1 MSQRPKPT
9 IMRMNRRTLLTATG
23 AVLGSSLLNTVRAE
37 NSPNNDAPLKS
48 ASGSTPETFNLFDFE
63 ALARQRIPH
72 AAFEYIAGGAGD
84 EITLRWNREAFDA
97 IALRPRVLVDIERI
111 DTSVELFGRR
121 LAFPVLLAPTA
132 FHRLAHPEGEV
143 ETARGASAGEALFVV
158 SSLSTRRVEEI
169 SRATTQPWYFQLF
182 DIGRRRREFLTELLA
197 TLKANGCQGLVVTG
211 DSPVPGARNRSE
223 RAHFSLPED
232 FETPYYPDRTA
243 RTGVGGLPVSGSS
256 TWADLAWLRSK
267 TGLPIMLKG
276 VLHEED
282 AKLAVKAGMDGII
295 VSNHGGRELD
305 TVPATITVLPRII
318 KAVGNRVPVLLDGGV
333 RRGTDVLKALA
344 LGARA
349 VLIGRPYLYGLSVGG
364 AAGVAR
370 VLQIL
375 RSEFEMAMKL
385 SGRRT
390 LSEIDR
396 ALIAGK

>member
-1 MSQRPKPT
+1 MERGNSPDERKT
-9 IMRMNRRTLLTATG
+9 ERVRGMNRRTLLAASG
-23 AVLGSSLLNTVRAE
+23 ALLGSSLLKTAGVE
-37 NSPNNDAPLKS
+37 NAPDNATPPKS
-48 ASGSTPETFNLFDFE
+48 ASGSAPETFNLFDFE
-63 ALARQRIPH
+63 GLARQRIPH
-72 AAFEYIAGGAGD
+72 ASYEYIAGGAAD

-97 IALRPRVLVDIERI
+97 LALRPRVLVDIERI

-132 FHRLAHPEGEV
+132 FHRLVHSEGEV
-143 ETARGASAGEALFVV
+143 ETARGASAGEAVFVV
-158 SSLSTRRVEEI
+158 SSLSTRRVEDI

-182 DIGRRRREFLTELLA
+182 DIGRRRREFLTGLL
-197 TLKANGCQGLVVTG
+197 
-211 DSPVPGARNRSE
+211 
-223 RAHFSLPED
+223 
-232 FETPYYPDRTA
+232 ETYPDRTA
-243 RTGVGGLPVSGSS
+243 RKQVGGLPVSGSS

-333 RRGTDVLKALA
+333 RRGTDVMKALA

-364 AAGVAR
+364 ATGVAR
-370 VLQIL
+370 VLEIL
-375 RSEFEMAMKL
+375 RGEFEMAMKL

-390 LSEIDR
+390 LAEIDR
-396 ALIAGK
+396 SVIHGK

>member
-1 MSQRPKPT
+1 MG
-9 IMRMNRRTLLTATG
+9 MNRRTLLAATG
-23 AVLGSSLLNTVRAE
+23 ALLGSSLLKTAGRE
-37 NSPNNDAPLKS
+37 NASNDSMPPKS
-48 ASGSTPETFNLFDFE
+48 ASDSAPETLNLFDFE
-63 ALARQRIPH
+63 NLARERILH
-72 AAFEYIAGGAGD
+72 AAYEYIAGGAAD
-84 EITLRWNREAFDA
+84 EITMRWNREAFDA
-97 IALRPRVLVDIERI
+97 LALRSRVLVDVEHV

-121 LAFPVLLAPTA
+121 LPFPVLLAPTA
-132 FHRLAHPEGEV
+132 FHRLVHSEGEV
-143 ETARGASAGEALFVV
+143 ETARGASAGEAPFVV
-158 SSLSTRRVEEI
+158 SSLSTRRVEDI
-169 SRATTQPWYFQLF
+169 SPAMTQPWYFQLF
-182 DIGRRRREFLTELLA
+182 DIGRRRREFLMGLVE
-197 TLKANGCQGLVVTG
+197 TLKANGCQGLVVTA
-211 DSPVPGARNRSE
+211 DAPVTGARNRSE

-243 RTGVGGLPVSGSS
+243 RKQVGGLPVSGSS

-282 AKLAVKAGMDGII
+282 AKLAVKAAMDGII

-364 AAGVAR
+364 AQGVTR

-375 RSEFEMAMKL
+375 RGEFEMAMKL

-390 LSEIDR
+390 LAEIDR
-396 ALIAGK
+396 TAIHGK

>member
-1 MSQRPKPT
+1 
-9 IMRMNRRTLLTATG
+9 MNRRTLLTATG

-223 RAHFSLPED
+223 RTHFSLPQD
-232 FETPYYPDRTA
+232 FETPYYPDRTS
-243 RTGVGGLPVSGSS
+243 RTGFGGLPVSGSS

>member
-1 MSQRPKPT
+1 
-9 IMRMNRRTLLTATG
+9 LLAATG
-23 AVLGSSLLNTVRAE
+23 GLLGSSLLPQAE
-37 NSPNNDAPLKS
+37 NAAHDGAPLKS
-48 ASGSTPETFNLFDFE
+48 ASPSAPETFNLFDFE
-63 ALARQRIPH
+63 VLARQRMPH
-72 AAFEYIAGGAGD
+72 AAYEYIAGGAAD

-97 IALRPRVLVDIERI
+97 LALRPRVLVDIERI

-132 FHRLAHPEGEV
+132 FHRLVHSEGEV

-158 SSLSTRRVEEI
+158 SSLSTRRVEDI
-169 SRATTQPWYFQLF
+169 SRATTQPWWFQLF
-182 DIGRRRREFLTELLA
+182 DIGRRRREFLTELLE
-197 TLKANGCQGLVVTG
+197 TLNAVGC
-211 DSPVPGARNRSE
+211 ARNRSE
-223 RAHFSLPED
+223 RAHFSLPD
-232 FETPYYPDRTA
+232 DLETPYYPDRTA
-243 RTGVGGLPVSGSS
+243 RKQVGGLPVSGSS

-305 TVPATITVLPRII
+305 TVPATITVLPRVV
-318 KAVGNRVPVLLDGGV
+318 KAVGKRVPVLLDGGV
-333 RRGTDVLKALA
+333 RRGTDVMKALA

-364 AAGVAR
+364 APGVAR
-370 VLQIL
+370 VLEIL
-375 RSEFEMAMKL
+375 RGEFEMALKL

-390 LSEIDR
+390 LAEIDR
-396 ALIAGK
+396 SVILRT

>member
-1 MSQRPKPT
+1 ME
-9 IMRMNRRTLLTATG
+9 MNRRTLLAATG
-23 AVLGSSLLNTVRAE
+23 ALLGSSLLERAGVE
-37 NSPNNDAPLKS
+37 NAPNDGTPPKS
-48 ASGSTPETFNLFDFE
+48 ASDSAAETFNLFDFE
-63 ALARQRIPH
+63 GLARQRIPH
-72 AAFEYIAGGAGD
+72 PAYEYIAGGAAD

-97 IALRPRVLVDIERI
+97 LALHPRVLVDIERI
-111 DTSVELFGRR
+111 DTKVELFGRR

-132 FHRLAHPEGEV
+132 FHRLVHPDGEV

-158 SSLSTRRVEEI
+158 SSLSTRRVEDI
-169 SRATTQPWYFQLF
+169 SRAMTQPWCFQLF
-182 DIGRRRREFLTELLA
+182 DIGRRRREFLLGLLE
-197 TLKANGCQGLVVTG
+197 TLKANGCQGLVVTA
-211 DSPVPGARNRSE
+211 DAPVTGARNRSE

-243 RTGVGGLPVSGSS
+243 RKQVGGLPVSGSS

-267 TGLPIMLKG
+267 TALPMMLKG

-318 KAVGNRVPVLLDGGV
+318 KVVGNRIPVLLDGGV

-364 AAGVAR
+364 AAGVAQ
-370 VLQIL
+370 VLGIL
-375 RSEFEMAMKL
+375 RGEFEMAMKL
-385 SGRRT
+385 SGCRT
-390 LSEIDR
+390 LAEINR
-396 ALIAGK
+396 AVIHGKVDGRPPSYV

>member
-1 MSQRPKPT
+1 MA
-9 IMRMNRRTLLTATG
+9 MNRRTLLSATG
-23 AVLGSSLLNTVRAE
+23 ALLGSSLLEQARESA
-37 NSPNNDAPLKS
+37 PNNSTPLKS
-48 ASGSTPETFNLFDFE
+48 SSDSAAEAFNLFDFE
-63 ALARQRIPH
+63 GLARQRIPH
-72 AAFEYIAGGAGD
+72 PAYEYIAGGAAD

-97 IALRPRVLVDIERI
+97 LAIHPRVLVDIERI

-121 LAFPVLLAPTA
+121 LTFPVLLAPTA
-132 FHRLAHPEGEV
+132 FHRLVHSDGEV

-158 SSLSTRRVEEI
+158 SSLSTRRVEDI
-169 SRATTQPWYFQLF
+169 SRVMTQPWYFQLF
-182 DIGRRRREFLTELLA
+182 DIGTRRREFLMGLLE
-197 TLKANGCQGLVVTG
+197 TLKASGCQGLVVTA
-211 DSPVPGARNRSE
+211 DAPVTGVRNRSE

-243 RTGVGGLPVSGSS
+243 RKQVGGLPVSGSS

-267 TGLPIMLKG
+267 TALPIMLKG

-282 AKLAVKAGMDGII
+282 AKLAMKAGIDGII

-364 AAGVAR
+364 AAGVAQ
-370 VLQIL
+370 VLGIL
-375 RSEFEMAMKL
+375 RAEFEMAMKL
-385 SGRRT
+385 SGCRT
-390 LSEIDR
+390 LGEIDR
-396 ALIAGK
+396 AVIHGK

>member
-1 MSQRPKPT
+1 
-9 IMRMNRRTLLTATG
+9 MNRRTLLAATG
-23 AVLGSSLLNTVRAE
+23 ALLGSSLVKAARGE
-37 NSPNNDAPLKS
+37 DRPNNDKPLKS
-48 ASGSTPETFNLFDFE
+48 ASGSAPETFNLFDFE

-72 AAFEYIAGGAGD
+72 ASYEYIAGGAGD
-84 EITLRWNREAFDA
+84 EITLQWNREAFDA
-97 IALRPRVLVDIERI
+97 IALHPRVLVDVEHI
-111 DTSVELFGRR
+111 DTSLKLLGRK

-132 FHRLAHPEGEV
+132 FHRLVHPEGEV
-143 ETARGASAGEALFVV
+143 ETARGASAAEALLVV

-169 SRATTQPWYFQLF
+169 AGATTQPWYFQLF
-182 DIGRRRREFLTELLA
+182 DIGRERREFLTGLLA
-197 TLKANGCQGLVVTG
+197 TLKTTGCQGVVVTG
-211 DSPVPGARNRSE
+211 DAPVTGARNRSE

-243 RTGVGGLPVSGSS
+243 RKQVGGLPVSGSS

-267 TGLPIMLKG
+267 TELPILLKG
-276 VLHEED
+276 VLHEAD

-364 AAGVAR
+364 ATGVTR
-370 VLQIL
+370 VLEIL
-375 RSEFEMAMKL
+375 RQEFEMAMKL

-390 LSEIDR
+390 LAEIDR
-396 ALIAGK
+396 TVIERK

>member
-9 IMRMNRRTLLTATG
+9 IMRMNRRTLLAAMG
-23 AVLGSSLLNTVRAE
+23 AALGSSLLKTVRGE
-37 NSPNNDAPLKS
+37 NSPNNDTPLKS
-48 ASGSTPETFNLFDFE
+48 ASGAAPETFNLFDFE
-63 ALARQRIPH
+63 GLARQRIPH
-72 AAFEYIAGGAGD
+72 AAYEYIAGGAGD

-182 DIGRRRREFLTELLA
+182 DIGRRRREFLTGLLE
-197 TLKANGCQGLVVTG
+197 TLRANGCQGLVVTG

-223 RAHFSLPED
+223 RAHFLLPED

-276 VLHEED
+276 VLQEED

>member
-1 MSQRPKPT
+1 MA
-9 IMRMNRRTLLTATG
+9 MNRRTLLAATG
-23 AVLGSSLLNTVRAE
+23 ALLGSSLLEGAGE
-37 NSPNNDAPLKS
+37 SAPNNGTPLKS
-48 ASGSTPETFNLFDFE
+48 SSDSAAEAFNLFDFE
-63 ALARQRIPH
+63 GLARQRIPH
-72 AAFEYIAGGAGD
+72 PAYEYIAGGAAD
-84 EITLRWNREAFDA
+84 EITVRWNREAFDA
-97 IALRPRVLVDIERI
+97 LAIRPRVLVDIERI
-111 DTSVELFGRR
+111 DTSVELFGQR
-121 LAFPVLLAPTA
+121 LPFPVLLAPTA
-132 FHRLAHPEGEV
+132 FHRLVHPDGEV

-158 SSLSTRRVEEI
+158 SSLSTRRVEDI
-169 SRATTQPWYFQLF
+169 SRAMTQPWYFQLF
-182 DIGRRRREFLTELLA
+182 DIGKRRREFLMGLLE
-197 TLKANGCQGLVVTG
+197 TLKATGCQGLVVTA
-211 DSPVPGARNRSE
+211 DAPVTGVRNRSE
-223 RAHFSLPED
+223 RAHFSLPQD

-243 RTGVGGLPVSGSS
+243 RKQVGGLPVSGSS

-267 TGLPIMLKG
+267 TALPIMLKG

-364 AAGVAR
+364 AAGVAQ
-370 VLQIL
+370 VLGIL
-375 RSEFEMAMKL
+375 RGEFEMAMKL

-390 LSEIDR
+390 LAEIDR
-396 ALIAGK
+396 AVIHGK

>member
-1 MSQRPKPT
+1 
-9 IMRMNRRTLLTATG
+9 MNRRTLLAATG
-23 AVLGSSLLNTVRAE
+23 ALLGSSFLPRAKE
-37 NSPNNDAPLKS
+37 KAPDNGTPLKS
-48 ASGSTPETFNLFDFE
+48 SSESAAEIFNLFDFE
-63 ALARQRIPH
+63 GAARQRIPH
-72 AAFEYIAGGAGD
+72 PAYEYIAGGAAD

-97 IALRPRVLVDIERI
+97 LAIRPRVLVDVERI

-121 LAFPVLLAPTA
+121 LTFPVLLAPTA
-132 FHRLAHPEGEV
+132 FHRLVHSDGEV

-158 SSLSTRRVEEI
+158 SSLSTRRVEDI
-169 SRATTQPWYFQLF
+169 SRAMTQPWCFQLF
-182 DIGRRRREFLTELLA
+182 DIGRRRREFLMGFLE
-197 TLKANGCQGLVVTG
+197 TLKASGCRGLVVTA
-211 DSPVPGARNRSE
+211 DAPVTGVRNRSE

-243 RTGVGGLPVSGSS
+243 RKQVGGLPVSGSS

-267 TGLPIMLKG
+267 TALPIMLKG

-318 KAVGNRVPVLLDGGV
+318 KAVGNRVPVLVDGGV
-333 RRGTDVLKALA
+333 RRGTDVIKALA

-364 AAGVAR
+364 AAGVAQ
-370 VLQIL
+370 VLGIL
-375 RSEFEMAMKL
+375 RGEFEMAMKL
-385 SGRRT
+385 SGCRT
-390 LSEIDR
+390 LAEIDR
-396 ALIAGK
+396 ALIYGK